1 MKKFFQSVKG
11 KVLSAIGFASAT
23 ATQAS
28 AAVDVSG
35 VSLDVSSVET
45 LAAAILGALALI
57 WVAKRIVGFMH

>member
-1 MKKFFQSVKG
+1 MKFFSTFKG
-11 KVLSAIGFASAT
+11 KVLGAIGFASVT

-28 AAVDVSG
+28 AAVDVSS

-57 WVAKRIVGFMH
+57 WVAKRIVGFLR

>member
-11 KVLSAIGFASAT
+11 KVLGAIGFASIS

-35 VSLDVSSVET
+35 VSLDVGSVET
-45 LAAAILGALALI
+45 LAVSILGALALI
-57 WVAKRIVGFMH
+57 WVAKRIIAFIR

>member
-11 KVLSAIGFASAT
+11 KVLGAIGFASLT